1 MARKE
6 SKIQKAERL
15 VRQKSHDC
23 EERSFLIDMLVHIES
38 CDEDSDRMQKLHS
51 KIEELIDE
59 WNAEDNV
66 GY

>member
-23 EERSFLIDMLVHIES
+23 EERSFLIDMLMHIE
-38 CDEDSDRMQKLHS
+38 CYDEDSDRMQKLHD
-51 KIEELIDE
+51 KIEKLVEE
-59 WNAEDNV
+59 WNAEYNI